1 MKTDTLGYTW
11 QDFSILVTRDASRMF
26 TVTMTLAEETI
37 SAEGIKFV
45 MDVEDFGTFTYEN
58 WVEYF
63 HFMKEEWEM

>member
-1 MKTDTLGYTW
+1 MSTYRSE
-11 QDFSILVTRDASRMF
+11 DFSIAISRDAARMYL
-26 TVTMTLAEETI
+26 VTMTLAGETI
-37 SAEGIKFV
+37 TCDGIKFV